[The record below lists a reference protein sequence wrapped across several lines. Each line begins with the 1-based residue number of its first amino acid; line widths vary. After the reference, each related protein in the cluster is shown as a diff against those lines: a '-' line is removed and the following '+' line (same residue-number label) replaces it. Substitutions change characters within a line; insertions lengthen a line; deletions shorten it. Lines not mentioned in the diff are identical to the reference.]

1 MENIQTN
8 QINVRYIR
16 LDILRVI
23 CCAAVLLYH
32 TGILRGGFF
41 AVCTFFVLTGYLS
54 VKSAF
59 RQERFNILKHY
70 LKRLLHI
77 YLPLLVVVLITVG
90 VISLLPQIRWLNLKP
105 ETTSVLLGY
114 NNFWQIAASQDYFAR
129 HTDSPFIHFWYI
141 GILLQFELIFPIVF
155 VVLKFIGKKI
165 SRALACLIPLAVCAA
180 SFVFF
185 SRLIAEGR
193 ITEAYYHSMARAFA
207 PFLGVVLGLAE
218 EYWGPMVPKALRGS
232 SASAWVFGVYLVIFA
247 AINCALDSSFK
258 YLALL
263 FLVVTLI
270 SARLVSYAGVSVSRH
285 EKAGGFK
292 VLSLLANVSYE
303 IYLVQYPIIFL
314 CAELFSQTLS
324 EGARC
329 AAIIISTI
337 LIALLMH
344 YGLYFRKGQKPAGLK
359 IATLIVLLLATAGGG
374 YYFSVAEDHTQELAE
389 LEQRLEENAREMEAR
404 QQAIAEQSRNDE
416 DKWTELLQ
424 SFDGGEEKVL
434 EAVRQMRVV
443 CIGDSVMLGALDEL
457 MKTFPNGWFDAKKS
471 RTAWV
476 LPDILGRLNNDD
488 LMGDIIVV
496 NFGANGDSPYR
507 VKETAMDMLAGK
519 KVYWLTN
526 TNPKTDNSNTAI
538 YQLAEQYDNLTI
550 VDWLSI
556 SSGHPDWF
564 FADGMHLTEEGR
576 KAFAKTIVD
585 AISDPYINEWRQ
597 KKAQAEAEYE
607 TYRSQ
612 MVSFFGN
619 DLLTNV
625 YPLIQE
631 DYAHASFRTYEQFDT
646 DALLADMKTASG
658 SMTLADKVLLLLDAT
673 VEITQDELRRIK
685 DFCGERTLWL
695 VTPGRTAVVAADG
708 SLTNVKTWKPQGG
721 KMFMADDVHL
731 TPQGNEALRK
741 ALLDLGLVVAP

>member
-8 QINVRYIR
+8 QTNVRYIR

-41 AVCTFFVLTGYLS
+41 AVCTFFVLSAYLS

-59 RQERFNILKHY
+59 RQDHFNILKHY
-70 LKRLLHI
+70 LKRIQHI
-77 YLPLLVVVLITVG
+77 YLPLVVVVLITVG
-90 VISLLPQIRWLNLKP
+90 VVSLLPQIKWLNLKP

-141 GILLQFELIFPIVF
+141 GILLQFELVFPIVF
-155 VVLKFIGKKI
+155 VILKFIGKKI
-165 SRALACLIPLAVCAA
+165 SRVAACLLPLAVCAA
-180 SFVFF
+180 SFVYFY
-185 SRLIAEGR
+185 RLVVEGR

-207 PFLGVVLGLAE
+207 PFLGIVLGFAE
-218 EYWGPMVPKALRGS
+218 QYWGPMVPKGLRGS
-232 SASAWVFGVYLVIFA
+232 SASAWVFGIYLIVFA
-247 AINCALDSSFK
+247 GINCALDSSFQ

-263 FLVVTLI
+263 FLAVTLI
-270 SARLVSYAGVSVSRH
+270 SARLVSYAVVSASRH

-292 VLSLLANVSYE
+292 ALSLFANASYE

-314 CAELFSQTLS
+314 CAELFSQTLG
-324 EGARC
+324 EGARS
-329 AAIIISTI
+329 ALIIISTI

-344 YGLYFRKGQKPAGLK
+344 YGLYFRKGQKPAALK
-359 IATLIVLLLATAGGG
+359 IATLVVLLLATAAGG
-374 YYFSVAEDHTQELAE
+374 YYFSVAEDHTQELAD
-389 LEQRLEENAREMEAR
+389 LEQMLEENAREMEAR
-404 QQAIAEQSRNDE
+404 QQALAEQSRNDE
-416 DKWTELLQ
+416 DKWAELLQ

-434 EAVRQMRVV
+434 ETVKEMHVV

-457 MKTFPNGWFDAKKS
+457 MAAFPNGWFDAQKS

-476 LPDILGRLNNDD
+476 LPDILGRLKNND
-488 LMGDIIVV
+488 LLGDIVVV

-507 VKETAMDMLAGK
+507 VKEMAMDMLAGK

-556 SSGHPDWF
+556 SEGHPDWF
-564 FADGMHLTEEGR
+564 FADGIHLTEEGR
-576 KAFAKTIVD
+576 KAFCDTIVD
-585 AISDPYINEWRQ
+585 AVSEPYLNEWRQ

-607 TYRSQ
+607 IYRSQ

-619 DLLTNV
+619 DLLTNA
-625 YPLIQE
+625 YPYIQP
-631 DYAHASFRTYEQFDT
+631 DYAHGTFKTYAEFNFQT
-646 DALLADMKTASG
+646 LLADMKSAMG
-658 SMTLADKVLLLLDAT
+658 GMTLADKVLLVLDAT
-673 VEITQDELRRIK
+673 VEITREELKQIK
-685 DFCGERTLWL
+685 DLCGERSLWL
-695 VTPGRTAVVAADG
+695 VTPGQTAIVDAYG
-708 SLTNVKTWKPQGG
+708 SLSGVRTWKPQTG
-721 KMFMADDVHL
+721 KMFMADGVHL
-731 TPQGNEALRK
+731 TPDANEALRN
-741 ALLDLGLVVAP
+741 ALLELGLKAEQ